1 MGDGVALAV
10 ETGALVLAYTGELV
24 GAQVLQYTTLEVT
37 TGLVM
42 VQGQLVIVKVWLAVA
57 V

>member
-1 MGDGVALAV
+1 LAV

-24 GAQVLQYTTLEVT
+24 GATTLEVT